1 MKTHERQAAR
11 RRGSTAA
18 GILAGVCLGLGMYGL
33 LHGMRV
39 AESALRL
46 TLSAITLCC
55 GILLALRIRK
65 TASRET
71 AANKNR

>member
-1 MKTHERQAAR
+1 MENREKQASR
-11 RRGSTAA
+11 RRGGTATA
-18 GILAGVCLGLGMYGL
+18 LLSGVCLGLGMYGL
-33 LHGMRV
+33 VHGLRSG
-39 AESALRL
+39 EDTLRL

>member
-1 MKTHERQAAR
+1 MENREKQASR
-11 RRGSTAA
+11 RRGGTATA
-18 GILAGVCLGLGMYGL
+18 LLSGVCLGLGMYGL
-33 LHGMRV
+33 VHGMRV
-39 AESALRL
+39 EESALRL